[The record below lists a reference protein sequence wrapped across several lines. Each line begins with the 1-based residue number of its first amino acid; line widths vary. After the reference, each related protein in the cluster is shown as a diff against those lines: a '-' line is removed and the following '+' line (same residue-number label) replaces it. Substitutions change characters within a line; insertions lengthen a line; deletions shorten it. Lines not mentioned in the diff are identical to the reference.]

1 MNQFENYIDPRRKEL
16 AADRYRPLYH
26 YQSPANWMND
36 PNGTIF
42 WNGWYHLFYQ
52 HRPYDSGPPNPA
64 DGSCH
69 WGHAASKDLIHWT
82 DLPVA
87 LAPTPEG
94 PDNRGCAS
102 GNAVINEGV
111 PTLIYYGIYGGI
123 CTATSDDDMI
133 TWEKSPYNPVIPA
146 PTGDEEW
153 KLHDPFVWKKE
164 DYWYC
169 INGSQA
175 GEGRQIGTSHDAGFM
190 FRSKDMITWE
200 YMYPLYEP
208 GKESDLAVPDF
219 FKLGNKYCLL
229 FASHTRGVQY
239 YIGTYADN
247 KFVPE
252 SHGRM
257 NYTIFNSSPD
267 RNCPDDM
274 LTSGD
279 IMSPISWNAPDGR
292 RIMISWIIE
301 GRTREVQT
309 SSGWSGTMSLLR
321 EISLLDD
328 NTLEIKPLSEL
339 KSLRTDPTKLT
350 DIYLNRDNVMSL
362 GGVEGDCIEIEAEF
376 KSSDSGEIG
385 LKVCCSRDGSEE
397 TVITYSYEKQTL
409 TLDVSKSTLSEDF
422 VGTASQEGPL
432 TLAAGEPL
440 HLRIFIDRSVVE
452 VFANNRQC
460 LTKRIYP
467 SREDSIGIRGFA
479 NKEDSSIKI
488 LNAWKMSSIW
498 PS

>member
-1 MNQFENYIDPRRKEL
+1 MNQFETYIDPRRKEL
-16 AADRYRPLYH
+16 AGDKFRPLYH
-26 YQSPANWMND
+26 FQPPVNWMND

-42 WNGWYHLFYQ
+42 WNGYYHLFYQ
-52 HRPYDSGPPNPA
+52 YAEHIPEPA

-69 WGHAASKDLIHWT
+69 WAHAVSKDLIHWT

-87 LAPTPEG
+87 LAPSPDG
-94 PDNRGCAS
+94 PDNKGCFS
-102 GNAVINEGV
+102 GCTVINNGV
-111 PTLIYYGIYGGI
+111 PTIIYYGVFGGI
-123 CTATSDDDMI
+123 CIATSDDDMI
-133 TWEKSPYNPVIPA
+133 TWKKSVHNPVIPA

-153 KLHDPFVWKKE
+153 KVHDPFVWKNG

-169 INGSQA
+169 INGSQS

-208 GKESDLAVPDF
+208 GKESDLAAPNF
-219 FKLGNKYCLL
+219 FKLANKYCLL
-229 FASHTRGVQY
+229 FASHTRGAQY
-239 YIGTYADN
+239 YIGTYANN

-257 NYTIFNSSPD
+257 NYTVFEAVDTENTPHD
-267 RNCPDDM
+267 RV
-274 LTSGD
+274 TSGD
-279 IMSPISWNAPDGR
+279 IMSPGSWELYDGR
-292 RIMISWIIE
+292 RMMMVWVTE

-309 SSGWSGTMSLLR
+309 SSGWSGTMSLPR
-321 EISLLDD
+321 EISLSDD
-328 NTLEIKPLSEL
+328 NTLEIRPLSEL
-339 KSLRTDPTKLT
+339 KSLRKDQSTLMGVH
-350 DIYLNRDNVMSL
+350 LNKDKVMSL
-362 GGVEGDCIEIEAEF
+362 GGVGGNCIEIEAEF
-376 KSSDSGEIG
+376 QSSDSGEIG

-432 TLAAGEPL
+432 ILGDGESL
-440 HLRIFIDRSVVE
+440 KLRVFIDRSVVE
-452 VFANNRQC
+452 VFANDRQC

-467 SREDSIGIRGFA
+467 SREDSIGVRGFA
-479 NKEDSSIKI
+479 NKKDSTIKI
-488 LNAWKMSSIW
+488 LNKWNMSSIW
-498 PS
+498 SS

>member
-1 MNQFENYIDPRRKEL
+1 MNQFETYIDPRRKKL
-16 AADRYRPLYH
+16 AGDKFRPLYH
-26 YQSPANWMND
+26 FQPPVNWMND

-42 WNGWYHLFYQ
+42 WNGYYHLFYQ
-52 HRPYDSGPPNPA
+52 YAEHIPEPA

-69 WGHAASKDLIHWT
+69 WAHAVSKDLIHWT

-87 LAPTPEG
+87 LAPSPDG
-94 PDNRGCAS
+94 PDNKGCFS
-102 GNAVINEGV
+102 GCTVINNGV
-111 PTLIYYGIYGGI
+111 PTIIYYGVFGGI
-123 CTATSDDDMI
+123 CIATSDDDMI
-133 TWEKSPYNPVIPA
+133 TWKKSVHNPVIPA

-153 KLHDPFVWKKE
+153 KVHDPFVWKNG

-169 INGSQA
+169 INGSQS

-208 GKESDLAVPDF
+208 GKESDLAAPNF
-219 FKLGNKYCLL
+219 FKLANKYCLL
-229 FASHTRGVQY
+229 FASHTRGAQY
-239 YIGTYADN
+239 YIGTYANN

-257 NYTIFNSSPD
+257 NYTVFEAVDTENTPHD
-267 RNCPDDM
+267 RV
-274 LTSGD
+274 TSGD
-279 IMSPISWNAPDGR
+279 IMSPGSWELYDGR
-292 RIMISWIIE
+292 RMMMVWVTE

-309 SSGWSGTMSLLR
+309 SSGWSGTMSLPR
-321 EISLLDD
+321 EISLSDD
-328 NTLEIKPLSEL
+328 NTLEIRPLSEL
-339 KSLRTDPTKLT
+339 KSLRKDQSTLMG
-350 DIYLNRDNVMSL
+350 IHLNKDKVMSL
-362 GGVEGDCIEIEAEF
+362 GGVGGNCIEIEAEF
-376 KSSDSGEIG
+376 QSSDSGEIG

-432 TLAAGEPL
+432 ILGDGESL
-440 HLRIFIDRSVVE
+440 KLRVFIDRSVVE
-452 VFANNRQC
+452 VFANDRQC

-467 SREDSIGIRGFA
+467 SREDSIGVRGFA
-479 NKEDSSIKI
+479 NKKDSTIKI
-488 LNAWKMSSIW
+488 LNKWNMSSIW
-498 PS
+498 SS